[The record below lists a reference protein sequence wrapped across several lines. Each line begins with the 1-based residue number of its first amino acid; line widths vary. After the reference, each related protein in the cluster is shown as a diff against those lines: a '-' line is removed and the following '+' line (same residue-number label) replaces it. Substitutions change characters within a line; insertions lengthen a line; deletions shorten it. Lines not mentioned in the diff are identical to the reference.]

1 MQTWVE
7 GTVIET
13 IRWNEE
19 LYSVRI
25 DAPVRAFEAGQ
36 FIKIG
41 LDIGGER
48 VGRAYSYVNAPHERP
63 IEIHFN
69 TVPEGP
75 LSPRLAAMQAGDRV
89 WVTAEPNG
97 YLTLAEAPDRP
108 HLWLLATGTAIGPFL
123 SILKTA
129 APWQR
134 YERIV
139 LVHAVRRV
147 ADLGYRELV
156 DELLERHPGQLRF
169 VPFVSRETT
178 EFALAGRI
186 PQAIEDG
193 RLEAQAG
200 LRLSPDESTVMICGN
215 AGMIGDTLKVLEG
228 RGLRRHRRREPGHVI
243 TEKYH

>member
-7 GTVIET
+7 GTVVET
-13 IRWNEE
+13 IRWNDE

-25 DAPVRAFEAGQ
+25 DAPVQGFEAGQ
-36 FIKIG
+36 FTKIG
-41 LDIGGER
+41 LDIDGER
-48 VGRAYSYVNAPHERP
+48 VGRAYSYVNAPDERP

-75 LSPRLAAMQAGDRV
+75 LSPRLATMQAGDRV

-123 SILKTA
+123 SILKTEV
-129 APWQR
+129 PWQR

-147 ADLGYRELV
+147 ADLGYRERI
-156 DELLERHPGQLRF
+156 EGLLERHHGQLLF
-169 VPFVSRETT
+169 VPFVSREKAG
-178 EFALAGRI
+178 FALGGRI
-186 PQAIEDG
+186 PEAIQDG
-193 RLEAQAG
+193 RLEARAG
-200 LRLSPDESTVMICGN
+200 LRLGPDQSTVMICGN
-215 AGMIGDTLKVLEG
+215 SGMIGDTLKVLEE
-228 RGLRRHRRREPGHVI
+228 RGLKRHRRRDPGHVI

>member
-7 GTVIET
+7 GTVVET
-13 IRWNEE
+13 IRWTDE

-25 DAPVRAFEAGQ
+25 DAPVQDFEAGQ
-36 FIKIG
+36 FTKIG

-63 IEIHFN
+63 IEIYFN

-75 LSPRLAAMQAGDRV
+75 LSPRLAAMRTGDRL
-89 WVTAEPNG
+89 WVTAQPNG
-97 YLTLAEAPDRP
+97 YLTLAEAPQRP

-123 SILKTA
+123 SILKTQ

-147 ADLGYRELV
+147 ADFGYRGLV
-156 DELLERHPGQLRF
+156 DELLGRHRGQIQF
-169 VPFVSRETT
+169 VPIVSREDL
-178 EFALAGRI
+178 ALGLPGRI
-186 PQAIEDG
+186 PQLIADG
-193 RLEAQAG
+193 RLEAHVG
-200 LRLSPDESTVMICGN
+200 VRLTRDDSTVMLCGN
-215 AGMIGDTLKVLEG
+215 SDMIADTLEVLEG
-228 RGLRRHRRREPGHVI
+228 RGLKRHRRRDPGHVI

>member
-147 ADLGYRELV
+147 ADLGYRSWSTSCSSV
-156 DELLERHPGQLRF
+156 TRGNSGS
-169 VPFVSRETT
+169 SR
-178 EFALAGRI
+178 
-186 PQAIEDG
+186 
-193 RLEAQAG
+193 
-200 LRLSPDESTVMICGN
+200 S
-215 AGMIGDTLKVLEG
+215 
-228 RGLRRHRRREPGHVI
+228 
-243 TEKYH
+243 